1 MLDNYQD
8 LIDELL
14 GTPRLV
20 RDMIAGGNPEA
31 LRLVLAMRTRDRIV
45 LKRLQRIK
53 NQIDP
58 YLKPLPPLD
67 LLLEGI
73 EPETDRDEL
82 LASFENSRG
91 DLISILM
98 NLTLRDWERT
108 ATTDAEGTITLADE
122 VETHVEFDEDQRARL
137 AELSR

>member
-1 MLDNYQD
+1 ML
-8 LIDELL
+8 LL
-14 GTPRLV
+14 WLKRAPQV
-20 RDMIAGGNPEA
+20 
-31 LRLVLAMRTRDRIV
+31 RDRIV
-45 LKRLQRIK
+45 LERLQRIK

-58 YLKPLPPLD
+58 YLKPLPPVEN
-67 LLLEGI
+67 LLEGI

-91 DLISILM
+91 DLIPLLM

-122 VETHVEFDEDQRARL
+122 VETHVEFDEEQRAAL
-137 AELSR
+137 AELTR

>member
-14 GTPRLV
+14 GTPQLV
-20 RDMIAGGNPEA
+20 RDMIAAGNPEA

-45 LKRLQRIK
+45 LERLQRIK

-58 YLKPLPPLD
+58 YLKPLPPVEN
-67 LLLEGI
+67 LLEGI

-91 DLISILM
+91 DLIPLLM

-122 VETHVEFDEDQRARL
+122 VETHVEFDEEQRANL
-137 AELSR
+137 EALVS

>member
-1 MLDNYQD
+1 MVDNYQD